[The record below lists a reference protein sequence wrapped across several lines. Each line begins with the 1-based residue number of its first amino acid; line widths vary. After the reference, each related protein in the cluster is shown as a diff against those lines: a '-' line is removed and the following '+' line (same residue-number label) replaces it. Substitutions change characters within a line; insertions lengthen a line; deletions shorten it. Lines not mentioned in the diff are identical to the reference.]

1 MGKKILIVGGSAGG
15 ASCAAR
21 LRRLDEKAEIV
32 LLERGEYVSYAN
44 CGLPYRVGGVIKSRE
59 ALLVLTPDEMRRKY
73 AVDVRTKNE
82 AVAIDREKK
91 TVRVKRLDTGET
103 YY

>member
-1 MGKKILIVGGSAGG
+1 MFCWK
-15 ASCAAR
+15 R
-21 LRRLDEKAEIV
+21 
-32 LLERGEYVSYAN
+32 EYVSYAN
-44 CGLPYRVGGVIKSRE
+44 CGLPYRVGGAIKSRE

-91 TVRVKRLDTGET
+91 TVSKRLIRRPTMRPTTLVLATGSFP
-103 YY
+103 